1 MSFADYGMYDVL
13 VIANI
18 FVPGCVDKYS
28 TLKAFVDRME
38 ARPNLKKYINS
49 DEYKAIPITPS
60 PRLQIK

>member
-1 MSFADYGMYDVL
+1 MYDVL

-18 FVPGCVDKYS
+18 FVPGCLDKYS

-49 DEYKAIPITPS
+49 DEYKINPITRS
-60 PRLQIK
+60 PRL